1 MHVGKHKERVLSF
14 AFSRVKA
21 FAKSLD
27 VTTRLNA
34 KMNSRE
40 KLSPFGL
47 TQMWNHFYY
56 THTWEHCI
64 KVSRQRT
71 IDKPD
76 VETKKGCTRILTI
89 KKFVDVSTSLKIV
102 EASTLTLFL
111 DKFSANNL
119 SILYYCL

>member
-21 FAKSLD
+21 FAKTPD
-27 VTTRLNA
+27 VTTQLNA

-40 KLSPFGL
+40 KLSPVGL
-47 TQMWNHFYY
+47 TEMWDHFYY
-56 THTWEHCI
+56 AHTWEHCI

-76 VETKKGCTRILTI
+76 VETKKDCTRILTI
-89 KKFVDVSTSLKIV
+89 KKFVDVSTSLKV

-111 DKFSANNL
+111 DKFSVNNL